1 MSYLR
6 QSMGAKKAEP
16 ELNIRW
22 LIRRDMPAINEI
34 NIESSY
40 QLLEEDIVKMLRTRN
55 FVGMVIERGD
65 QVQGYMI
72 YALEKNAIDL
82 HHLVI
87 DPMFQFQGL
96 GRALL
101 DALRSKMEFQKRS
114 RIFTT
119 VSEYNVQAQ
128 VFFRACG
135 FECVETIDDWDEN
148 GDGYLFEYQQ

>member
-1 MSYLR
+1 
-6 QSMGAKKAEP
+6 MGAKKAEP

-40 QLLEEDIVKMLRTRN
+40 HLLEEDICKMLRSRN
-55 FVGMVIERGD
+55 FVGMVVERGD

-87 DPMFQFQGL
+87 DPMFQCQGL

-101 DALRSKMEFQKRS
+101 QKLKDKLKIQNRS
-114 RIFTT
+114 RVFTT

-128 VFFRACG
+128 VFLRACG